1 MSSPLET
8 TQQVLRQHLRR
19 TAIGPELE
27 LERDLGVDPFDLVL
41 LMAELEEALQVR
53 VRYEDLPALR
63 TVADVA
69 RLLQEG
75 APASRRPA
83 RTDSGCLPLATVA
96 LRERSAS

>member
-1 MSSPLET
+1 MSSCLET
-8 TQQVLRQHLRR
+8 TLTILRQHVRR
-19 TAIGPELE
+19 VTIGPELE

-41 LMAELEEALQVR
+41 LVAELEEALQVR
-53 VRYEDLPALR
+53 VRYEELAALR

-69 RLLQEG
+69 RLLQDA

-83 RTDSGCLPLATVA
+83 RTDSGCLSLASGT